1 MTPLTL
7 RLVTLALLSPVAA
20 AQTVPVQPAP
30 IQTIPAQTAPVQT
43 APTPAVLSS
52 PAPVVPDP
60 VSPVPVSPSPTPVF
74 SVPAAPAPVVPAP
87 VAPAPQAP
95 VGFSLAQALSA
106 LTQAPGWRA
115 AALQYL
121 SVSQNLDAARARAG
135 LSLSAGAALNAVKI
149 PIDGDWNASTTLNV
163 QAAINVLPWSSSQ
176 LSVVQAAR
184 SLYRAG
190 LDQRDAQNALA
201 VSVVQGYL
209 TARQAAAALA
219 LAQDQQALSQRQ
231 LEVARAQQVAGVLTQ
246 ENLLTAQ
253 ASQEQ
258 AAAALA
264 EAASTLDN
272 ALRQLYNTL
281 GSVPAGLEGVAVPGF
296 VSAPAV
302 PTPPTSLDGLLP
314 RAAQGRSEI
323 LKAVSN
329 QTDAQAALEAA
340 RLDRILPD
348 LSLSVQYGQ
357 LASTSSGVAGNTVG
371 SALNFKTGQLTASAS
386 IPLNQNTSGSTGSAG
401 STGSTGST
409 GSSSGTPLTS
419 LALGLSGSF
428 AILNPVADA
437 TVLSAQTSLAS
448 AGLAL
453 TNARSSVDLD
463 VRQKYAALQN
473 ALLAL
478 VSPRTSLVRAQT
490 ALASAQARL
499 QAGLATALDVQQAG
513 LNVVQAQNTLAQ
525 AVNSAYL
532 ASLNL
537 SVSTGEFSPALI
549 AVPDAVSPTPNL
561 STTDPTATGGQP

>member
-1 MTPLTL
+1 MTSLTL
-7 RLVTLALLSPVAA
+7 RLVTLALLLSPAALTSVAA
-20 AQTVPVQPAP
+20 AQTLPTTAPAVPVQTVPVQSVPTQTAP
-30 IQTIPAQTAPVQT
+30 VAPVQT
-43 APTPAVLSS
+43 APTP
-52 PAPVVPDP
+52 
-60 VSPVPVSPSPTPVF
+60 
-74 SVPAAPAPVVPAP
+74 VVPATS
-87 VAPAPQAP
+87 ATPAIQTP

-121 SVSQNLDAARARAG
+121 SASQNLDAARARAG
-135 LSLSAGAALNAVKI
+135 LSLSAGAAVNAVKI

-190 LDQRDAQNALA
+190 LDQRDAQNSLAL
-201 VSVVQGYL
+201 SVVQGYL

-219 LAQDQQALSQRQ
+219 LAQDQQALAQRQ
-231 LEVARAQQVAGVLTQ
+231 LEVARAQQATGVLTQ
-246 ENLLTAQ
+246 ENLLAAQ

-258 AAAALA
+258 AAAAVA
-264 EAASTLDN
+264 EASSTLDN

-281 GSVPAGLEGVAVPGF
+281 GSVPAGLDGASVPGF
-296 VSAPAV
+296 ISGPVVPAAPS
-302 PTPPTSLDGLLP
+302 PLETLLP
-314 RAAQGRSEI
+314 RAAQGRSEV

-329 QTDAQAALEAA
+329 QGDAQAAVQAA

-371 SALNFKTGQLTASAS
+371 SALNFKTGALSASAS
-386 IPLNQNTSGSTGSAG
+386 IPLNQKATDSAG
-401 STGSTGST
+401 NSV
-409 GSSSGTPLTS
+409 TPPTS

-428 AILNPVADA
+428 AILNPVAD
-437 TVLSAQTSLAS
+437 VSILSAQTSLAS

-453 TNARSSVDLD
+453 LNASASVDLD

-478 VSPRTSLVRAQT
+478 ASPRTSLTRAQT

-513 LNVVQAQNTLAQ
+513 LNVMQAQNTLSQ

-549 AVPDAVSPTPNL
+549 TVPDAVSPTSP
-561 STTDPTATGGQP
+561 ATGGQP

>member
-7 RLVTLALLSPVAA
+7 RLVTLALLSSPGAA
-20 AQTVPVQPAP
+20 AQTM
-30 IQTIPAQTAPVQT
+30 PAQTMPATAPAAPVQT
-43 APTPAVLSS
+43 APAQPTSPPAVS
-52 PAPVVPDP
+52 
-60 VSPVPVSPSPTPVF
+60 
-74 SVPAAPAPVVPAP
+74 
-87 VAPAPQAP
+87 VAPATPLSA
-95 VGFSLAQALSA
+95 GFSLAQALSA

-121 SVSQNLDAARARAG
+121 SASQNLDAARARAG
-135 LSLSAGAALNAVKI
+135 LSLSAGAAVNALKV

-163 QAAINVLPWSSSQ
+163 QAAINVLPWSTSQ

-190 LDQRDAQNALA
+190 LDQRDAQNSLA

-219 LAQDQQALSQRQ
+219 LAQDQQALAQRQ
-231 LEVARAQQVAGVLTQ
+231 LEVARAQQGAGVLTQ
-246 ENLLTAQ
+246 ENLLAAQ

-258 AAAALA
+258 AAATVA

-281 GSVPAGLEGVAVPGF
+281 GSVPAGLDGVSVPSF
-296 VSAPAV
+296 TSAPVLPAA
-302 PTPPTSLDGLLP
+302 PSPLETLLP
-314 RAAQGRSEI
+314 RAVQGRSEV

-329 QTDAQAALEAA
+329 QGDAQAAVQAA
-340 RLDRILPD
+340 RLDRVLPD

-357 LASTSSGVAGNTVG
+357 LASTSSGVAGSTVG
-371 SALNFKTGQLTASAS
+371 SALNFKTGVLSASAS
-386 IPLNQNTSGSTGSAG
+386 IPLNQNASVSTGN
-401 STGSTGST
+401 TGTGTT
-409 GSSSGTPLTS
+409 GGTSPTS

-428 AILNPVADA
+428 AILNPVAD
-437 TVLSAQTSLAS
+437 VNILSAQTSLAS

-453 TNARSSVDLD
+453 LNARSSVDLD

-478 VSPRTSLVRAQT
+478 ASPRTSLLRAQT
-490 ALASAQARL
+490 ALASAQARF
-499 QAGLATALDVQQAG
+499 QAGLATALDVQQAE

-525 AVNSAYL
+525 AVNGAYL

-537 SVSTGEFSPALI
+537 SVSTGEFSPALLTFSDST
-549 AVPDAVSPTPNL
+549 VPDAISPTSP
-561 STTDPTATGGQP
+561 ATGGQP

>member
-30 IQTIPAQTAPVQT
+30 IQTMPAQTAPVQT
-43 APTPAVLSS
+43 APTPAVSSS
-52 PAPVVPDP
+52 PAPVVPAP

-201 VSVVQGYL
+201 VSVVQSYL

-401 STGSTGST
+401 STGS
-409 GSSSGTPLTS
+409 SSGTPLTS